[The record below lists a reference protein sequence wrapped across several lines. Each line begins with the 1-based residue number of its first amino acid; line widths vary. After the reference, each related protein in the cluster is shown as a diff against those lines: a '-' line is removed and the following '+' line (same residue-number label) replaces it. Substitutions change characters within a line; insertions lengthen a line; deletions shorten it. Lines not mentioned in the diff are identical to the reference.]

1 MQDWEKNPQNY
12 LTNPDGSYI
21 LKKDGTPK
29 KKPGRPKNSELSD
42 IKLALQ
48 AKKKL
53 DKKNQKVKKLTRSL
67 ARVQKELKE
76 EEKVLTSN
84 VLTESETKTLPD
96 QIQKH
101 LDETGSHVAFMP
113 NEGPQTD
120 FLAASEKDVLYGGA
134 AGGGKSFAMLI
145 DPLRYCHFAEHR
157 ALILRRSM
165 PELRE
170 IIDKSRE
177 L

>member
-67 ARVQKELKE
+67 ARVKKN
-76 EEKVLTSN
+76 LT
-84 VLTESETKTLPD
+84 TKR
-96 QIQKH
+96 K
-101 LDETGSHVAFMP
+101 F
-113 NEGPQTD
+113 
-120 FLAASEKDVLYGGA
+120 
-134 AGGGKSFAMLI
+134 
-145 DPLRYCHFAEHR
+145 
-157 ALILRRSM
+157 
-165 PELRE
+165 
-170 IIDKSRE
+170 
-177 L
+177 

>member
-53 DKKNQKVKKLTRSL
+53 DKKNGTRSFEFNL
-67 ARVQKELKE
+67 RANLWNIYLSLRI
-76 EEKVLTSN
+76 SN
-84 VLTESETKTLPD
+84 
-96 QIQKH
+96 
-101 LDETGSHVAFMP
+101 F
-113 NEGPQTD
+113 
-120 FLAASEKDVLYGGA
+120 
-134 AGGGKSFAMLI
+134 
-145 DPLRYCHFAEHR
+145 
-157 ALILRRSM
+157 
-165 PELRE
+165 
-170 IIDKSRE
+170 
-177 L
+177 

>member
-1 MQDWEKNPQNY
+1 MDENKNNSEKY

-21 LKKDGTPK
+21 LKKDGTPR
-29 KKPGRPKNSELSD
+29 KKPGRPKNSELSGL
-42 IKLALQ
+42 KLALQ

-53 DKKNQKVKKLTRSL
+53 TKKNKKVQKLTRSL
-67 ARVQKELKE
+67 ARVKKELDE
-76 EEKVLTSN
+76 EKKVLTSN
-84 VLTESETKTLPD
+84 VITKSESKTLPH

-101 LDETGSHVAFMP
+101 LDSTGSHVAFMP

-145 DPLRYCHFAEHR
+145 DHCDLAT
-157 ALILRRSM
+157 
-165 PELRE
+165 
-170 IIDKSRE
+170 
-177 L
+177 

>member
-67 ARVQKELKE
+67 ARIQKELK
-76 EEKVLTSN
+76 
-84 VLTESETKTLPD
+84 
-96 QIQKH
+96 
-101 LDETGSHVAFMP
+101 
-113 NEGPQTD
+113 
-120 FLAASEKDVLYGGA
+120 
-134 AGGGKSFAMLI
+134 
-145 DPLRYCHFAEHR
+145 
-157 ALILRRSM
+157 
-165 PELRE
+165 
-170 IIDKSRE
+170 
-177 L
+177 

>member
-76 EEKVLTSN
+76 EL
-84 VLTESETKTLPD
+84 L
-96 QIQKH
+96 H
-101 LDETGSHVAFMP
+101 
-113 NEGPQTD
+113 
-120 FLAASEKDVLYGGA
+120 
-134 AGGGKSFAMLI
+134 
-145 DPLRYCHFAEHR
+145 
-157 ALILRRSM
+157 
-165 PELRE
+165 
-170 IIDKSRE
+170 
-177 L
+177 

>member
-67 ARVQKELKE
+67 ARVQER
-76 EEKVLTSN
+76 T
-84 VLTESETKTLPD
+84 
-96 QIQKH
+96 
-101 LDETGSHVAFMP
+101 
-113 NEGPQTD
+113 
-120 FLAASEKDVLYGGA
+120 
-134 AGGGKSFAMLI
+134 
-145 DPLRYCHFAEHR
+145 
-157 ALILRRSM
+157 
-165 PELRE
+165 
-170 IIDKSRE
+170 
-177 L
+177 

>member
-1 MQDWEKNPQNY
+1 MGKNPQNY

-67 ARVQKELKE
+67 ARVKKELDN

-134 AGGGKSFAMLI
+134 AGGGKKHLQC
-145 DPLRYCHFAEHR
+145 L
-157 ALILRRSM
+157 
-165 PELRE
+165 
-170 IIDKSRE
+170 
-177 L
+177 

>member
-67 ARVQKELKE
+67 ARVQKELDNE
-76 EEKVLTSN
+76 EE
-84 VLTESETKTLPD
+84 
-96 QIQKH
+96 
-101 LDETGSHVAFMP
+101 
-113 NEGPQTD
+113 
-120 FLAASEKDVLYGGA
+120 
-134 AGGGKSFAMLI
+134 SFNI
-145 DPLRYCHFAEHR
+145 
-157 ALILRRSM
+157 
-165 PELRE
+165 
-170 IIDKSRE
+170 
-177 L
+177 